1 MPRVLVTVPEKN
13 PQPYRFDLDSQLVTM
28 GRGSRNHIVMDC
40 ESVSVSHAE
49 MRRIPGGF
57 ELVDLE
63 STNGIKLDG
72 WRSEVVSLESGMIL
86 ELGDV
91 TFEFQLSDEEQV
103 LLKQEVPAT
112 SLSEENEVDEVEEP
126 ASKPVKRTKPKALPS
141 QPTIGAGTI
150 FGFLVLAMI
159 AFAIGMAVRFEKDTG
174 KSWIEAVMSRSK

>member
-1 MPRVLVTVPEKN
+1 MPRVIVTVPEKK
-13 PQPYRFDLDSQLVTM
+13 PQPYRFDLDSQLVSL

-49 MRRIPGGF
+49 MRRVPGGF
-57 ELVDLE
+57 ELVDLV

-72 WRSEVVSLESGMIL
+72 LRFEVVSLESGMIL

-91 TFEFQLSDEEQV
+91 TFEFQLSDEEIV
-103 LLKQEVPAT
+103 LLKQEVPAS
-112 SLSEENEVDEVEEP
+112 SLSEDNEVDEPVRM
-126 ASKPVKRTKPKALPS
+126 PVKRPKPKVQPS
-141 QPTIGAGTI
+141 KPTLGAGTI

-174 KSWIEAVMSRSK
+174 KSWINAVMSRSE